1 MKLHFTCLILS
12 INEVLSSSF
21 SAIKCTYRFDK
32 SLAVKPSLLSD
43 QTKYREQRK
52 GCIIALK
59 WQKDKT
65 NSANFENLG
74 IMRDYKYS
82 PNI

>member
-1 MKLHFTCLILS
+1 M
-12 INEVLSSSF
+12 SSSF

-32 SLAVKPSLLSD
+32 SLAVKLSLLSD
-43 QTKYREQRK
+43 QKKYREPRK
-52 GCIIALK
+52 GCIIAFK

-65 NSANFENLG
+65 NPANFENLG
-74 IMRDYKYS
+74 IIRDYKYS